1 MTTSTRNVP
10 SHESPAQ
17 AGPIRPQSL
26 RQWLGLVLG
35 ITVPLGPP
43 LALHLFSAFSIL
55 WAVTGALWRSQRRW
69 ARLARPLLALGAVFP
84 FVYLFTL
91 RPRMHR
97 WGATETEAAKPL
109 PGDEATPHPALRT
122 THAVTI
128 NAPVA
133 DVWPWLA
140 QIGQREGGFYSYAW
154 LENLA
159 GCEIKNAD
167 RIHPEWQ
174 QRALGDRVMLA
185 PSIGMEVNVFEPNRT
200 MVLQQWW
207 GFNLEAVDAQTTR
220 FYARS
225 YDMPYPVQ
233 LLYILLIEIPHLIME
248 HKMLHGIKRRAEQQF
263 KATAS

>member
-1 MTTSTRNVP
+1 MTTSNRNVP
-10 SHESPAQ
+10 SSQPPAQ

-69 ARLARPLLALGAVFP
+69 ARLARPLLALGAIFP
-84 FVYLFTL
+84 LVYLFAL

-174 QRALGDRVMLA
+174 QRAVGDAVYLHPALPLKLCIWEPPRTLGLE
-185 PSIGMEVNVFEPNRT
+185 G
-200 MVLQQWW
+200 W
-207 GFNLEAVDAQTTR
+207 GTWVLEALDATHTR
-220 FYARS
+220 LLARS
-225 YDMPYPVQ
+225 NIPAGAAAWFFAFF
-233 LLYILLIEIPHLIME
+233 IEIPHFIMQR
-248 HKMLHGIKRRAEQQF
+248 KMLLGIKRRAERMAQQ
-263 KATAS
+263 